1 MYPHAHQFTACPSE
15 CLSLL
20 LFFPPVLL
28 FKHSLSAAVML
39 VAMEI
44 DIRVSY
50 FYSLEFDRCQLSV
63 ESFVLTQ
70 TRVIISKDKT
80 SMLIHS
86 V

>member
-1 MYPHAHQFTACPSE
+1 
-15 CLSLL
+15 
-20 LFFPPVLL
+20 
-28 FKHSLSAAVML
+28 ML

-80 SMLIHS
+80 IEHAYTLSLGWKKNSCSNIYIFTLILYIS
-86 V
+86 LCG

>member
-1 MYPHAHQFTACPSE
+1 
-15 CLSLL
+15 
-20 LFFPPVLL
+20 
-28 FKHSLSAAVML
+28 ML

-80 SMLIHS
+80 SMHTQFRMEKNSCSNIYIFTLILYIS
-86 V
+86 LCG

>member
-1 MYPHAHQFTACPSE
+1 
-15 CLSLL
+15 
-20 LFFPPVLL
+20 
-28 FKHSLSAAVML
+28 ML

-44 DIRVSY
+44 DIPIGY

-80 SMLIHS
+80 GVLIHS
-86 V
+86 VGWKKGHVHIYINSCIMIYMCTVK